1 MEIKFKKRK
10 VLKEKPQG
18 NLSFDKYQT
27 DYLLYRDYKD
37 GKWETPVITAFENFS
52 YNPSIYVLHYA
63 QETFE
68 GMKAYRTLEDK
79 VLLFR
84 PMENAKRFMR
94 SNERLCMPVIP
105 AEEFLQ
111 CVETLVKIER
121 DWIPKDKN
129 SSLYIRPFMYAT
141 DVGLGVKASKSYR
154 FVIICSP
161 SSEYYKFEPSRIYV
175 EDYYVRAVRGG
186 TGEAKCG
193 GNYAASIIAAEN
205 AQKKGFSQVLWLD
218 GDKRKYVEE
227 VEQ

>member
-1 MEIKFKKRK
+1 M
-10 VLKEKPQG
+10 
-18 NLSFDKYQT
+18 
-27 DYLLYRDYKD
+27 
-37 GKWETPVITAFENFS
+37 ETPVITAFENFS
-52 YNPSIYVLHYA
+52 YNPSMYVLHYA

-68 GMKAYRTLEDK
+68 GMKAYRTKEDR

-121 DWIPKDKN
+121 EWIPKDKN

-141 DVGLGVKASKSYR
+141 DVGLGVKASKTYR

-161 SSEYYKFEPSRIYV
+161 SSEYYKFEPSKIYV

-205 AQKKGFSQVLWLD
+205 AQKKVFLKFYG
-218 GDKRKYVEE
+218 
-227 VEQ
+227 